1 MEILFI
7 IIAIGCFALSP
18 YGIRQLLQRI
28 QSLQIFSDVL
38 LCFGIGIL
46 LGNTK
51 QWWLPHHHFQE
62 LSINI
67 AENSL
72 VVAVLLAIP
81 ILLITSNLKASLQY
95 TKNLLLSFVLCIVS
109 VCFAVVA
116 VVYLFPDLDYLN
128 KATGC
133 MVGVYVGGTP
143 NMAAISYAL
152 QVPEALFVILNSTDL
167 FTSGLYFLFLISFA
181 KPIFG
186 LILPPFQSKSSHD
199 QINTFVFDNTPFPP
213 SSWTKA
219 QILPLLKITGL
230 AILCIVLSAG
240 IAMLF
245 PTPEK
250 QLNEL
255 VLMVTLS
262 AVSIGLS
269 FIPCI
274 QKIKGAYEFAQYL
287 LLIFAIAVGF
297 LADFVVLIDA
307 GANYLGFNIVF
318 VLTMVLMHLIL
329 AKLFKVDVDTF
340 IITSSA
346 CIFGPPFI
354 GQISS
359 AIKNKELLVPGLA
372 LGVLGL
378 IIGTFFGI
386 FVSNCI

>member
-7 IIAIGCFALSP
+7 LVAIGCFIGGP
-18 YGIRQLLQRI
+18 YAIRQLLQRI
-28 QSLQIFSDVL
+28 KSLQIFSDVL

-51 QWWLPHHHFQE
+51 NWWLPDDHFQAI
-62 LSINI
+62 SISI

-81 ILLITSNLKASLQY
+81 ILLMTSSLKASLQY

-109 VCFAVVA
+109 VGIAVVT
-116 VVYLFPDLDYLN
+116 VVYCFPDLAYLN

-152 QVPEALFVILNSTDL
+152 QVPESLFFILNATDL

-181 KPIFG
+181 KPLFG
-186 LILPPFQSKSSHD
+186 LFLRPFQSKMSKEQVHH
-199 QINTFVFDNTPFPP
+199 FVFDHTPFPP
-213 SSWTKA
+213 SPLSKETV
-219 QILPLLKITGL
+219 LPLLTVTGL
-230 AILCIVLSAG
+230 ALLCIGTAAG
-240 IAMLF
+240 LAFLF
-245 PTPEK
+245 PTPEQK
-250 QLNEL
+250 PNEL
-255 VLMVTLS
+255 VLMIALS
-262 AVSIGLS
+262 SISIGLS
-269 FIPCI
+269 FIPRI
-274 QKIKGAYEFAQYL
+274 QGIKGAYELAQYL

-297 LADFVVLIDA
+297 MADFAVLLDA

-318 VLTMVLMHLIL
+318 VVTLVLAHLFL
-329 AKLFKVDVDTF
+329 AKLFRIDVDTF

-386 FVSNCI
+386 FISNCI